1 MEVSGNSISLPRVK
15 VGDEECQKYN
25 EITADWEEYIYT
37 FSGERY
43 KLNPYLVEHDT
54 IMRMLIDSE
63 VYVRAEDYGTKEN
76 EQEECN

>member
-1 MEVSGNSISLPRVK
+1 MELLDNSISLTKVK
-15 VGDEECQKYN
+15 VGDMECEEYK

-76 EQEECN
+76 KQEECN